1 MRFIPSPLLVLNYY
15 IYSFY
20 QRWEPDPVSYG
31 VQITSLLL
39 TINLIE
45 ATYILN
51 GFDLAFT
58 RGREALIV
66 PVTIFISIVNYL
78 LIYRKGKYRAYF
90 ASIAQRKSEEQKWL
104 GAAFAGYFSAT
115 VLPVAG
121 MLAAKIIR
129 G

>member
-1 MRFIPSPLLVLNYY
+1 MRFILSPLLVLNYY

-31 VQITSLLL
+31 VQITSFLIA
-39 TINLIE
+39 INLVE
-45 ATYILN
+45 TTYLLN

-58 RGREALIV
+58 RGREALFI
-66 PVTIFISIVNYL
+66 PVIIFISVVNYL
-78 LIYRKGKYRAYF
+78 LVYRKGKHRAYF
-90 ASIAQRKSEEQKWL
+90 ATIAQRRNGEQKWL